1 VAERLR
7 GREARDLARR
17 EDMKRQTADKYARM
31 PRERM
36 VVDLLSDVSGYKVMP
51 GD

>member
-1 VAERLR
+1 
-7 GREARDLARR
+7 
-17 EDMKRQTADKYARM
+17 MKRETADKYARM

-36 VVDLLSDVSGYKVMP
+36 VDLLSDLSEYKVMA